1 MTCDDVYEDVYDGR
15 VWKQFLA
22 PNDIP
27 FLSLPYNFALC
38 LNVDW
43 FQPFKH
49 SNYSCGAIYVAILNL
64 PRSERYSS
72 DNVILLGV
80 IPCPKEPELTINS
93 FLKPFVDELL
103 QLWDGVAMKTHN
115 SAVLVRAALLC
126 VACDIPAARKVCG
139 FVGHSSLLACSRCLK
154 VFPTE
159 NFGDKA
165 DYSGFVREEWPP
177 RSLALHRE
185 HAIKHRDAENKAA
198 RKAIE
203 RDQGCRYTVLLELPC
218 FDH

>member
-1 MTCDDVYEDVYDGR
+1 MTCDNVYEDVYDGR
-15 VWKQFLA
+15 VWKQFLT
-22 PNDIP
+22 PNNIP

-64 PRSERYSS
+64 PRSKRYSS

-80 IPCPKEPELTINS
+80 IPGPKEPELTINS
-93 FLKPFVDELL
+93 FLEPFVDELL

-139 FVGHSSLLACSRCLK
+139 FVGHNSLLACSRCLK

-177 RSLALHRE
+177 RSLALHRA
-185 HAIKHRDAENKAA
+185 HALKHRDAENKAA
-198 RKAIE
+198 KRQSSEI
-203 RDQGCRYTVLLELPC
+203 RDVGTQCSLNCHTLIQ
-218 FDH
+218 